1 MQNQLPLRHPCE
13 GRDLSLIDEIPAFG
27 LVDLTPENGFFNAP
41 PTTQSAPDKNRFVPK
56 H

>member
-1 MQNQLPLRHPCE
+1 MIGWHPMPVM
-13 GRDLSLIDEIPAFG
+13 PAAG

-41 PTTQSAPDKNRFVPK
+41 PTMQFSPDKNRFVSK